1 MISITLLLYVLF
13 YNVDKRIYEIMKK
26 LTLLAIPLLLL
37 SACSKPKDIQV
48 ICPTGA
54 PAFAFYNHGQDAN
67 FETNT
72 DPKNIV
78 SMMNKTSDKQFV
90 VIDTV
95 SGIKAIKN
103 GAPYKLAA
111 SLTFGNFFIASTGK
125 DDNETM
131 DAGDKIVLFNQNA
144 TPDLLFHYLYGND
157 YDAGI
162 EYVTNVQEAAK
173 CLISGKNLATGS
185 EIKYVFIAQP
195 VLLNALSKNANAR
208 KYADVQELYKT
219 KTGGKELIQA
229 SLFVKDSSDKYSA
242 DQNLETLKQ
251 SIQEE
256 VSNPDVVSEYLSKI
270 SVEEATAKYG
280 VAPTLAV
287 SALKDNNG
295 LGLGFKLGKENK
307 GNIDAFLK
315 EVQGID
321 ATSEEIYY

>member
-1 MISITLLLYVLF
+1 
-13 YNVDKRIYEIMKK
+13 MKK
-26 LTLLAIPLLLL
+26 IILLALPILLVSGCANKKTNNNSNSSEPVLQDL
-37 SACSKPKDIQV
+37 KIL
-48 ICPTGA
+48 CPTGA
-54 PAFAFYNHGQDAN
+54 PAFAFYKHYNNSN
-67 FETNT
+67 FETNS

-78 SMMNKTSDKQFV
+78 AMMNKNSDKDLM

-95 SGIKAIKN
+95 SGVKAIKN
-103 GAPYKLAA
+103 GAPYKLVAT
-111 SLTFGNFFIASTGK
+111 LTFGNFFIASTGK
-125 DDNETM
+125 DDNNTM
-131 DAGDKIVLFNQNA
+131 DPGDKIVLFNQNA
-144 TPDLLFHYLYGND
+144 TPDLLFHYLYGD
-157 YDAGI
+157 GYDTGI

-229 SLFVKDSSDKYSA
+229 SLFVKESSDKYSV

-256 VSNPDVVSEYLSKI
+256 VNNPDVVSEYLSKI
-270 SVEEATAKYG
+270 SEEEATAKYG
-280 VAPTLAV
+280 VAPSLAV

-295 LGLGFKLGKENK
+295 LGLGFKLGKDNK

>member
-1 MISITLLLYVLF
+1 
-13 YNVDKRIYEIMKK
+13 MKK
-26 LTLLAIPLLLL
+26 LTIFAIPLLLL

-78 SMMNKTSDKQFV
+78 SMMNKSSDKQFV

-125 DDNETM
+125 DDNDTM

-144 TPDLLFHYLYGND
+144 TPDLLFHYLYGNT
-157 YDAGI
+157 YDSGI
-162 EYVTNVQEAAK
+162 EYVTNVQDAAK
-173 CLISGKNLATGS
+173 CLIAGKNQVTGS

-195 VLLNALSKNANAR
+195 VLLNALSKNPNAK
-208 KYADVQELYKT
+208 KYADIQALYKE
-219 KTGGKELIQA
+219 KSSGKKMLQA
-229 SLFVKDSSDKYSA
+229 SLFIKNGTSKSAADKYLA
-242 DQNLETLKQ
+242 
-251 SIQEE
+251 SIKED
-256 VSNPDVVSEYLSKI
+256 VDKALANPDVITEALGSLSA
-270 SVEEATAKYG
+270 EEVTAKFG
-280 VAPTLAV
+280 VAPAMAV
-287 SALKDNNG
+287 SAIKDNNG
-295 LGLGFKLGKENK
+295 LGLGYEKSYTIKSD
-307 GNIDAFLK
+307 IDAFLK
-315 EVQGID
+315 EVQSLE
-321 ATSEEIYY
+321 ATSEEIYYK